1 MQLTTI
7 IIYRLSSDTIKIIR
21 ILHHRMDAER
31 HLRHCSSTKPN
42 NQQSAGFYVKDYLL
56 SLLLD
61 LDGIEQDPYYH
72 PEGDALFHSLQ
83 VFQLAYQQSDSP
95 ILWAA
100 ALFHDVGK
108 ANGSKNHDKVGAEML
123 KHVLNDQIV
132 WLIEHHLDLLI
143 SPAQTKRRLR
153 KQSDRL
159 RQLQQLRQW
168 DLAGREVSADVI
180 SPQQALALLDPF
192 FTQIVA

>member
-1 MQLTTI
+1 M
-7 IIYRLSSDTIKIIR
+7 
-21 ILHHRMDAER
+21 
-31 HLRHCSSTKPN
+31 
-42 NQQSAGFYVKDYLL
+42 KDYLL

-72 PEGDALFHSLQ
+72 LEGDALFHSLQ
-83 VFQLAYQQSDSP
+83 VFQLAHQQSDSP

-108 ANGSKNHDKVGAEML
+108 ANGSKSHDKVGAEML

-132 WLIEHHLDLLI
+132 WLVEHHLDLLI

-153 KQSDRL
+153 KQADRL

-180 SPQQALALLDPF
+180 SPQQALVLLDPF

>member
-1 MQLTTI
+1 M
-7 IIYRLSSDTIKIIR
+7 
-21 ILHHRMDAER
+21 
-31 HLRHCSSTKPN
+31 
-42 NQQSAGFYVKDYLL
+42 KDYLL

-83 VFQLAYQQSDSP
+83 VFQLAHHQSDSP

-108 ANGSKNHDKVGAEML
+108 VNGSKNHDKVGAEML
-123 KHVLNDQIV
+123 KNVLNDQIV
-132 WLIEHHLDLLI
+132 WLVEHHLDLLI
-143 SPAQTKRRLR
+143 SPAQAKRRLR
-153 KQSDRL
+153 KQTDRL

-180 SPQQALALLDPF
+180 SPQQALTLLDPF

>member
-1 MQLTTI
+1 M
-7 IIYRLSSDTIKIIR
+7 
-21 ILHHRMDAER
+21 
-31 HLRHCSSTKPN
+31 
-42 NQQSAGFYVKDYLL
+42 KDYLL

-83 VFQLAYQQSDSP
+83 VFQLAHQQSDSP

-108 ANGSKNHDKVGAEML
+108 ADGSKNHDKVGAEML
-123 KHVLNDQIV
+123 QHVLNDQIV
-132 WLIEHHLDLLI
+132 WLVGHHLDLLI

-153 KQSDRL
+153 KQTDRL

-180 SPQQALALLDPF
+180 SPEQAMALLDPF

>member
-1 MQLTTI
+1 
-7 IIYRLSSDTIKIIR
+7 
-21 ILHHRMDAER
+21 
-31 HLRHCSSTKPN
+31 
-42 NQQSAGFYVKDYLL
+42 VKDYLL

-83 VFQLAYQQSDSP
+83 VFQLAHQLSDSP

-108 ANGSKNHDKVGAEML
+108 ADGSKNHDKAGAEML

-153 KQSDRL
+153 KQPDRL

-168 DLAGREVSADVI
+168 DLAGREVSANVI

>member
-1 MQLTTI
+1 M
-7 IIYRLSSDTIKIIR
+7 
-21 ILHHRMDAER
+21 
-31 HLRHCSSTKPN
+31 
-42 NQQSAGFYVKDYLL
+42 KDYLL

-83 VFQLAYQQSDSP
+83 VFQLAHQQSDSP

-108 ANGSKNHDKVGAEML
+108 ADGSKNHDKVGAEML

-132 WLIEHHLDLLI
+132 WLVEHHLDLLI

-153 KQSDRL
+153 KQTSRL

-180 SPQQALALLDPF
+180 SPQQALASLDPF
-192 FTQIVA
+192 FKQIVA